1 MAAGIDTRHTRGC
14 RSRDDGR
21 CNCDPTF
28 QAHVFDGRSGKRI
41 RKTFDTST
49 GARMWRQDALVALR
63 MGTLRASDGRTLKAA
78 ADEWLAAARSGEVR
92 NRSGDRYKPSAIRG
106 YEQNLRLR
114 VLPDLADRKFTA
126 IRRVDL
132 QELVDRLHA
141 SDLSPSSVQCAL
153 LPLRAM
159 YRRALARGEVA
170 INPTTGLELP
180 AIRGGRDRIAA
191 PDEATRLLDALPA
204 TDRPLWA
211 TAMYAGLRRGELRAI
226 RWEDI
231 DLAAGKIHVRRGWD
245 DVEGEITPKS
255 AKGVRTVPIAAVLRD
270 YLDEHR
276 LRALDTKFVFGDGQP
291 FRPDAVAKRA
301 KDAWEGAKLTRITLH
316 ECRHTY
322 ASLMIA
328 AGVNAKALSTYMG
341 HANIAITLDKYG
353 HLMPGN
359 EQEAATLLDAYLERC
374 ADAARAATGEEAVAQ
389 SVAQGAPA

>member
-1 MAAGIDTRHTRGC
+1 
-14 RSRDDGR
+14 
-21 CNCDPTF
+21 
-28 QAHVFDGRSGKRI
+28 VFDKRSGRRI
-41 RKTFDTST
+41 RKTFDTPT
-49 GARMWRQDALVALR
+49 GAKLWRQDAQVALR
-63 MGTLRASDGRTLKAA
+63 RGVMRAPDGKTLDQA
-78 ADEWLAAARSGEVR
+78 ADEWLAAARRGEVR
-92 NRSGDRYKPSAIRG
+92 TRSGDPYKPSAIRS
-106 YEQNLRLR
+106 YEQALRLR
-114 VLPDLADRKFTA
+114 VRPDLGKRKFTA
-126 IRRVDL
+126 IGRVDL
-132 QELVDRLHA
+132 QDLVDRLQA
-141 SDLSPSSVQCAL
+141 DDLSPSTVQGAL

-159 YRRALARGEVA
+159 YRRALARGEAA

-180 AIRGGRDRIAA
+180 AIRGGRDRIAS
-191 PDEATRLLDALPA
+191 PDEAERLLDALPEA
-204 TDRPLWA
+204 DRPLWA

-226 RWEDI
+226 QWEDT

-276 LRALDTKFVFGDGQP
+276 LRMPDPKFVFGTDGGP
-291 FRPDAVAKRA
+291 FRPDPVAKRA
-301 KDAWEGAKLTRITLH
+301 KDAWEAAKLTRITLH

-359 EQEAATLLDAYLERC
+359 EQEAATLLDAYLER
-374 ADAARAATGEEAVAQ
+374 ANEAARAADVQAGDTGTHDPHARVT
-389 SVAQGAPA
+389 SGSC